1 MTDFVSDVQ
10 KIPYDANRV
19 YAKLSDLN
27 NLEKIQSLLPEGKIK
42 EFTFDTDSCS
52 FRAEPI
58 GKISMRVVERD
69 PGKTIKL
76 VSEKSPVPF
85 TCWIQLKE
93 VAADDTRLR
102 ITFSAD
108 IPFLFKGMVSKPLE
122 EGIKKVAEALAKLPY

>member
-52 FRAEPI
+52 FQAEPI